1 VAIVV
6 LIGGF
11 LASLALSAGAGA
23 GPGQA
28 AVPYVLR

>member
-6 LIGGF
+6 LIGGV

-23 GPGQA
+23 GEG
-28 AVPYVLR
+28 VLPYALR